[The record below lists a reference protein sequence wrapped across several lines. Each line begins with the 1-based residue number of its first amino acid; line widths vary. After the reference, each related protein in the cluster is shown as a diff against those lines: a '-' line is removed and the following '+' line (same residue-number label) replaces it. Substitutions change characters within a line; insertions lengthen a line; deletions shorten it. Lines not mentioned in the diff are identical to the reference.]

1 MNMLRSQENLILG
14 SLYYEII
21 EEGRKERY
29 LEMFRDPY
37 FDEIEIPRAKRII
50 KLASDSLRNPNA
62 VMWIL
67 RDYRDKT
74 LEASKLND
82 EEKIKYV
89 YQITQRMIGVFNHYE
104 SLGIAQ
110 IDNYNWPKDKSNQG
124 IETYFKQLEKK
135 WLGDRKEWVDITDE
149 LRNGPIEKILD
160 VGDNF
165 AWYNLNRRYCRAE
178 GDAMGHCG
186 NAGSPSSNDTVLSL
200 RKTQTRGNRVFARPS
215 LTFIYDTSNGALGE
229 MKGRANEKPKA
240 VYHPYIIK
248 LLLHKVNTS
257 SRTAETE
264 YMVKH
269 VVGGGYAPENN
280 FEISDLSPA
289 LKKQLYDIRPELKS
303 LKQIREEMNDDAAF
317 YRVVESR
324 LASQFPDNNV
334 QIVASK
340 NIGGVVNVHFHD
352 VWEDW
357 ESLFRMIN
365 VPRNLEHYTDY
376 VDGSD
381 SFDFYGQDVDD
392 TDMVRLL
399 ARAIENDTVME
410 KQIADHIKENYD
422 KDFNIFNHNTQEV
435 FEILLDHNDDIIDT
449 LRSAVIAG
457 SESGAYDQMLEY
469 FKDGITEL
477 ELNLEDDITV
487 SIYFEN
493 PKQWMDS
500 EIGAVMNL
508 NYLLNNEG
516 VLATDIFENIRGVD
530 GDMELPYYGFYK
542 YDRDAAFDYFKSNI

>member
-37 FDEIEIPRAKRII
+37 FDEIEMPRAKRII

-82 EEKIKYV
+82 YEKIKDV
-89 YQITQRMIGVFNHYE
+89 YQITKHMIGVFNHYE

-110 IDNYNWPKDKSNQG
+110 IDNYNWPKDKSNQE

-135 WLGDRKEWVDITDE
+135 WLGDRTEWVDITDE
-149 LRNGPIEKILD
+149 LRNGYIDKIMD

-165 AWYNLNRRYCRAE
+165 AWYNLNRNYCRTE

-240 VYHPYIIK
+240 VYHPYIMK

-257 SRTAETE
+257 SRTDETE

-269 VVGGGYAPENN
+269 VVGGGYAAENN

-303 LKQIREEMNDDAAF
+303 LKEIREEMNDDAAF
-317 YRVVESR
+317 YQVVESR
-324 LASQFPDNNV
+324 LASQFPNNNV

-340 NIGGVVNVHFHD
+340 NIRAVNVHFHD

-365 VPRNLEHYTDY
+365 VPRNLEHYTGY

-381 SFDFYGQDVDD
+381 SFDFYEQDVDD

-422 KDFNIFNHNTQEV
+422 EDFNIFNHNTQEV
-435 FEILLDHNDDIIDT
+435 FEILLNNNDDIIDT
-449 LRSAVIAG
+449 LRFAVIAG
-457 SESGAYDQMLEY
+457 SESGAYDEMLEY
-469 FKDGITEL
+469 FKDGIT
-477 ELNLEDDITV
+477 NLDLDLKDDITV

-493 PKQWMDS
+493 PENWMDS

-516 VLATDIFENIRGVD
+516 VLATDIFENIYGVD
-530 GDMELPYYGFYK
+530 GDMELPYYGFDK